1 MRNLGETVSALLLIY
16 QSVSAILARNRNH
29 RRHSTETSE
38 TMSNTHG
45 FTVSGRPR
53 ERLAQRRK
61 TMAKNTN
68 PMADEYKVGT
78 HGRLI
83 YLHFGQET
91 EEEEAE
97 RQALMLRVADS
108 LGVAVLP
115 PTQRKGPA

>member
-1 MRNLGETVSALLLIY
+1 
-16 QSVSAILARNRNH
+16 
-29 RRHSTETSE
+29 
-38 TMSNTHG
+38 
-45 FTVSGRPR
+45 
-53 ERLAQRRK
+53 
-61 TMAKNTN
+61 MAKNTN

-97 RQALMLRVADS
+97 RQALMLRVAES

>member
-1 MRNLGETVSALLLIY
+1 
-16 QSVSAILARNRNH
+16 
-29 RRHSTETSE
+29 
-38 TMSNTHG
+38 
-45 FTVSGRPR
+45 
-53 ERLAQRRK
+53 
-61 TMAKNTN
+61 MAENVN

-91 EEEEAE
+91 EEEMAE

-115 PTQRKGPA
+115 PSFAKRATGFV